1 MPTYDLGLEHVSL
14 SFATKTVFTDVTQ
27 GVFEGDRI
35 GIVGRNGD
43 GKSTLLHLLD
53 GNQEPD
59 SGRVTRRN
67 GLTFGMLDQRDPLDD
82 NATLR
87 QAALGGPRGLRV
99 GRGLALARNR

>member
-14 SFATKTVFTDVTQ
+14 AFATKTVFTDVTQ

-43 GKSTLLHLLD
+43 GKSTLLKLLD
-53 GNQEPD
+53 GTQEPD

-67 GLTFGMLDQRDPLDD
+67 GLTFGMLTPMRHCAKPRSRGAKTT
-82 NATLR
+82 NGRRSSSRAR
-87 QAALGGPRGLRV
+87 SWRRCWAA
-99 GRGLALARNR
+99 